1 MKEEKKAFYRSLAAL
16 VIPITI
22 QNFITNAVNSADVFM
37 LGYVGQ
43 TELSAVSLA
52 NQFQF
57 LLSGI
62 FFGISSGVT
71 MLASQY
77 WGKKDTNSIQ
87 AVMGI
92 AVKIAAVITSILA
105 VGAIGIPEI
114 LMRIYTNDETLIAIG
129 ASYLRIVGI
138 SYVLMSFSQVY
149 LCALRS
155 MERAQLSTVISSVAL
170 VMNVVLNAVFIFG
183 IGGAPK
189 LGVIG
194 VAIGTV
200 TARVVEM
207 ALCLADAI
215 RGKVFRINLKMMF
228 GRHKLLFADFCKYS
242 MPALINDFAWTL
254 AFSMYSVIMGHMN
267 ADVVAASSV
276 ATTVR
281 NLCTILCFA
290 LGAGASVLL
299 GIKIGEGKME
309 EAKQDARMSCH
320 ITLLIGILTGIV
332 ILLLRPLVFFCF
344 SLTERAGGY
353 LDIMLWIS
361 AYYVVGQAMNT
372 LLIAGIFRAG
382 GDSRFGMIC
391 DIVVMWCISVPLGF
405 LSAFVLKLPP
415 MVVYFILCLD
425 EFWKIPVVYKHYKSF
440 RWLKDITREMDD

>member
-1 MKEEKKAFYRSLAAL
+1 MKAENKAFYRSLASL

-57 LLSGI
+57 LLSGF
-62 FFGISSGVT
+62 FFGISSGVV

-92 AVKIAAVITSILA
+92 ATKIAFASTFILA
-105 VGAIGIPEI
+105 LGAVAMPET
-114 LMRIYTNDETLIAIG
+114 LMRIYTNDEALVGIG
-129 ASYLRIVGI
+129 ASYLQIVGV
-138 SYVLMSFSQVY
+138 SYVCMSFSQVY
-149 LCALRS
+149 HCTLRS
-155 MERAQLSTVISSVAL
+155 MERAQLSTVISSIAL
-170 VMNVVLNAVFIFG
+170 ILNVILNAVFIFG
-183 IGGAPK
+183 IGGAPR

-194 VAIGTV
+194 VAIGT
-200 TARVVEM
+200 TAARVTELI
-207 ALCLADAI
+207 LCLADAV
-215 RGKVFRINLKMMF
+215 RGKIFRLDLKVMF

-242 MPALINDFAWTL
+242 VPALINDFAWTF
-254 AFSMYSVIMGHMN
+254 AFSTYSIIMGHMN

-290 LGAGASVLL
+290 LGSGASVLL
-299 GIKIGEGKME
+299 GIKIGEGRLD
-309 EAKQDARMSCH
+309 EAKRDARKSCQV
-320 ITLLIGILTGIV
+320 TLAIGIATGAV
-332 ILLLRPLVFFCF
+332 ILLLRPVVFLCF
-344 SLTERAGGY
+344 SLTERAAGY
-353 LDIMLWIS
+353 LDFMLWIS

-391 DIVVMWCISVPLGF
+391 DIIVMWFVSVPLGF
-405 LSAFVLKLPP
+405 LSAFVWKLPP

-425 EFWKIPVVYKHYKSF
+425 EFWKIPVVYVHYKKF
-440 RWLKDITREMDD
+440 GWLKDITRELD

>member
-1 MKEEKKAFYRSLAAL
+1 MKAENRNFYRSLASL

-57 LLSGI
+57 LLSGF
-62 FFGISSGVT
+62 FFGISSGVV

-92 AVKIAAVITSILA
+92 ATKIALAITLILA
-105 VGAIGIPEI
+105 IGAVTVPES
-114 LMRIYTNDETLIAIG
+114 MMGIYTNDRTLITIG

-138 SYVLMSFSQVY
+138 SYVCMSFSQVY
-149 LCALRS
+149 HCTLRS

-170 VMNVVLNAVFIFG
+170 LLNVVLNAVFIFG

-194 VAIGTV
+194 VAVGT
-200 TARVVEM
+200 TAARVAELV
-207 ALCLADAI
+207 LCLANAV
-215 RGKVFRINLKMMF
+215 RGKIFRMDLKIMF
-228 GRHKLLFADFCKYS
+228 GKNKLLFADFCRYS
-242 MPALINDFAWTL
+242 LPALVNDCAWTF
-254 AFSMYSVIMGHMN
+254 AFSTYSVIMGHMN

-290 LGAGASVLL
+290 LGSGASVLL
-299 GIKIGEGKME
+299 GIRIGEGRLE
-309 EAKQDARMSCH
+309 EAKQDARKSCQV
-320 ITLLIGILTGIV
+320 TLIIGILTGVI
-332 ILLLRPLVFFCF
+332 ILLLRPVVFMCF
-344 SLTERAGGY
+344 SLTERAVGY
-353 LDIMLWIS
+353 LDFMLWIS

-372 LLIAGIFRAG
+372 LLIAGVFRAG

-391 DIVVMWCISVPLGF
+391 DIIVMWCISVPLGF
-405 LSAFVLKLPP
+405 LSAFVWKLPP
-415 MVVYFILCLD
+415 MAVYFILCLD
-425 EFWKIPVVYKHYKSF
+425 EFWKIPVVYVHYKKF
-440 RWLKDITREMDD
+440 GWLKDITRKL

>member
-1 MKEEKKAFYRSLAAL
+1 MKAESKRFYRALASL

-57 LLSGI
+57 LLSGV

-92 AVKIAAVITSILA
+92 AVKIAAVITIALA
-105 VGAIGIPEI
+105 AGAVAAPKM
-114 LMRIYTNDETLIAIG
+114 LMGIYTNDGELIAIG
-129 ASYLRIVGI
+129 AGYLRIIGI
-138 SYVLMSFSQVY
+138 SYVCMSFSQVY
-149 LCALRS
+149 LCVLRS
-155 MERAQLSTVISSVAL
+155 MERAHVSTAISTVAL
-170 VMNVVLNAVFIFG
+170 AANIMLNAVFIFG

-189 LGVIG
+189 LGVMG

-200 TARVVEM
+200 AARILELL
-207 ALCLADAI
+207 LCVLDAA
-215 RGKVFRINLKMMF
+215 RGKVFRVNLRIMF
-228 GRHKLLFADFCKYS
+228 GSHRLLFQDFVKYAV
-242 MPALINDFAWTL
+242 PALVNDCAWTV
-254 AFSMYSVIMGHMN
+254 AFSMYSAIMGRLN

-276 ATTVR
+276 ASTVR

-299 GIKIGEGKME
+299 GIEIGEGKME
-309 EAKQDARMSCH
+309 EAKRDAKRSCYVTLA
-320 ITLLIGILTGIV
+320 IGIFTGMFLLLI
-332 ILLLRPLVFFCF
+332 RPLVFYFF
-344 SLTERAGGY
+344 NLTDRASGY
-353 LDIMLWIS
+353 LNVMLLIS
-361 AYYVVGQAMNT
+361 SYYVVGQAMNT

-382 GDSRFGMIC
+382 GDSRFGMVC
-391 DIVVMWCISVPLGF
+391 DIVDMWFVSVPLGI
-405 LSAFVLKLPP
+405 LAAFVLKLPP
-415 MVVYFILCLD
+415 MAVYFVLCLD
-425 EFWKIPVVYKHYKSF
+425 EFWKIPIVYRHYKSF
-440 RWLKDITREMDD
+440 RWLKDITREFDG

>member
-1 MKEEKKAFYRSLAAL
+1 MKAESRRFYHALASL

-57 LLSGI
+57 LLSGV

-77 WGKKDTNSIQ
+77 WGKKDTNTKQ
-87 AVMGI
+87 ADMGI
-92 AVKIAAVITSILA
+92 AIKIAFVITTVLA
-105 VGAIGIPEI
+105 VGALTVPAA
-114 LMRIYTNDETLIAIG
+114 LMRIYTNDEVLISIG
-129 ASYLRIVGI
+129 AGYLRIIGV
-138 SYVLMSFSQVY
+138 SYICMSFSQVY

-155 MERAQLSTVISSVAL
+155 MERAPLSTVISTTAL
-170 VMNVVLNAVFIFG
+170 LMNIVLNAVFIFG

-189 LGVIG
+189 LGVMG

-200 TARVVEM
+200 TARIAELL
-207 ALCLADAI
+207 LCLADAV
-215 RGKVFRINLKMMF
+215 RGKVFRIDLKIMF
-228 GRHKLLFADFCKYS
+228 GRHKLLLQDFFKYAV
-242 MPALINDFAWTL
+242 PALINDCAWTV
-254 AFSMYSVIMGHMN
+254 AFSLYSAIMGHMN

-276 ATTVR
+276 ASTVR

-299 GIKIGEGKME
+299 GIEIGEGKLE
-309 EAKQDARMSCH
+309 VVKRDARRSCLV
-320 ITLLIGILTGIV
+320 TLAVGILTGIV
-332 ILLLRPLVFFCF
+332 LLLIRPLVFMFF

-353 LDIMLWIS
+353 LDFMLLIS

-391 DIVVMWCISVPLGF
+391 DIIVMWFISVPLGF
-405 LSAFVLKLPP
+405 ISAFVLKLPP
-415 MVVYFILCLD
+415 MAVYFILCLD
-425 EFWKIPVVYKHYKSF
+425 EFWKIPVVYRHYKSF
-440 RWLKDITREMDD
+440 RWLKDITREWEG

>member
-1 MKEEKKAFYRSLAAL
+1 MKAESRRFYHALASL

-57 LLSGI
+57 LLSGV

-92 AVKIAAVITSILA
+92 AIKIAFVITTVLA
-105 VGAIGIPEI
+105 VGALTVPAA
-114 LMRIYTNDETLIAIG
+114 LMRIYTNDEVLISIG
-129 ASYLRIVGI
+129 AGYLRIIGV
-138 SYVLMSFSQVY
+138 SYICMSFSQVY

-155 MERAQLSTVISSVAL
+155 MERAPLSTLISTMAL
-170 VMNVVLNAVFIFG
+170 LMNIVLNAVFIFG

-189 LGVIG
+189 LGVMG

-200 TARVVEM
+200 TARIAELL
-207 ALCLADAI
+207 LCLADAV
-215 RGKVFRINLKMMF
+215 RGKVFSIDLKIMF
-228 GRHKLLFADFCKYS
+228 GRHKLLFQDFFKYAV
-242 MPALINDFAWTL
+242 PALINDCAWTV
-254 AFSMYSVIMGHMN
+254 AFSLYSAIMGHMN

-276 ATTVR
+276 ASTVR

-299 GIKIGEGKME
+299 GIEIGEGKLE
-309 EAKQDARMSCH
+309 VVKRDARRSCLV
-320 ITLLIGILTGIV
+320 TLAVGILTGIV
-332 ILLLRPLVFFCF
+332 LLLIRPLVFMFF
-344 SLTERAGGY
+344 SLTERASGY
-353 LDIMLWIS
+353 LDFMLLIS

-391 DIVVMWCISVPLGF
+391 DIIVMWVISVPLGF
-405 LSAFVLKLPP
+405 ISAFVLKLPP
-415 MVVYFILCLD
+415 MAVYFILCLD
-425 EFWKIPVVYKHYKSF
+425 EFWKIPVVYRHYKSF
-440 RWLKDITREMDD
+440 RWLKDITREWEG

>member
-1 MKEEKKAFYRSLAAL
+1 MKAENRQFYRSLAGL

-43 TELSAVSLA
+43 TQLSAVSLA

-57 LLSGI
+57 LLSGF
-62 FFGISSGVT
+62 FFGISSGVV

-92 AVKIAAVITSILA
+92 ATKIALTITVILA
-105 VGAIGIPEI
+105 VGAISAPET
-114 LMRIYTNDETLIAIG
+114 LMRIYTNDQALISIG

-138 SYVLMSFSQVY
+138 SYVCMSFSQVY
-149 LCALRS
+149 HCVLRS
-155 MERAQLSTVISSVAL
+155 MERAQLSMIISLIAL
-170 VMNVVLNAVFIFG
+170 SLNVVLNAVFIFG

-189 LGVIG
+189 LGVVG

-200 TARVVEM
+200 TARVVELL
-207 ALCLADAI
+207 LCLLDAA
-215 RGKVFRINLKMMF
+215 RGKVFRIDLRMMF
-228 GRHKLLFADFCKYS
+228 GRHSMLFADFCKYS
-242 MPALINDFAWTL
+242 VPALINDFAWTL
-254 AFSMYSVIMGHMN
+254 AFFFFSVVMGHMN

-299 GIKIGEGKME
+299 GIEIGEGKFE
-309 EAKQDARMSCH
+309 EAKRDARKSCQV
-320 ITLLIGILTGIV
+320 TLVIGILTGIV
-332 ILLLRPLVFFCF
+332 ILLLRPVVFLCF
-344 SLTERAGGY
+344 SLTERAAGY
-353 LDIMLWIS
+353 LDFMLWIS

-372 LLIAGIFRAG
+372 LLISGIFRAG
-382 GDSRFGMIC
+382 GDSRFGMVC
-391 DIVVMWCISVPLGF
+391 DIIVMWVISVPLGF
-405 LSAFVLKLPP
+405 LSAFVWKLPP
-415 MVVYFILCLD
+415 MAVYFILCLD
-425 EFWKIPVVYKHYKSF
+425 EFWKIPVVYVHYKKF
-440 RWLKDITREMDD
+440 GWLKDITRKLE

>member
-1 MKEEKKAFYRSLAAL
+1 MKAESRRFYHALASL

-57 LLSGI
+57 LLSGV

-92 AVKIAAVITSILA
+92 AIKIAFVITTVLA
-105 VGAIGIPEI
+105 VGALTVPAA
-114 LMRIYTNDETLIAIG
+114 LMRIYTNDEVLISIG
-129 ASYLRIVGI
+129 AGYLRIIGV
-138 SYVLMSFSQVY
+138 SYICMSFSQVY

-155 MERAQLSTVISSVAL
+155 MERAPLSTVISTMAL
-170 VMNVVLNAVFIFG
+170 LMNIVLNAVFIFG

-189 LGVIG
+189 LGVMG

-200 TARVVEM
+200 TARIAELL
-207 ALCLADAI
+207 LCLADAV
-215 RGKVFRINLKMMF
+215 RGKVFRIDLKIMF
-228 GRHKLLFADFCKYS
+228 GRHKLLLQDFFKYAV
-242 MPALINDFAWTL
+242 PALINDCAWTV
-254 AFSMYSVIMGHMN
+254 AFSLYSAIMGHMN

-276 ATTVR
+276 ASTVR

-299 GIKIGEGKME
+299 GIEIGEGKLE
-309 EAKQDARMSCH
+309 VVKRDARRSCLV
-320 ITLLIGILTGIV
+320 TLAVGILTGIV
-332 ILLLRPLVFFCF
+332 LLLIRPLVFMFF

-353 LDIMLWIS
+353 LDFMLLIS

-391 DIVVMWCISVPLGF
+391 DIIVMWFISVPLGF
-405 LSAFVLKLPP
+405 ISAFVLKLPP
-415 MVVYFILCLD
+415 MAVYFILCLD
-425 EFWKIPVVYKHYKSF
+425 EFWKIPVVYRHYKSF
-440 RWLKDITREMDD
+440 RWLKDITREWEG